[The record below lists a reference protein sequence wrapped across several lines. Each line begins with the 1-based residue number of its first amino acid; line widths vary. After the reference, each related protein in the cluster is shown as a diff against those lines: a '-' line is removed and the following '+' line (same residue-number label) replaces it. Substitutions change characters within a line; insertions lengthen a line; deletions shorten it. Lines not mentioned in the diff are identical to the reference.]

1 MRNPRTSGLAYND
14 PAFVRRVS
22 AFNRRAESKLRRSL
36 FVDSRANRG
45 VPSAN
50 FRFTFADGA
59 DPVVVAKAALALE
72 AAGAL
77 PGQVALPALAMAA

>member
-1 MRNPRTSGLAYND
+1 MRNPRTTGLAYND
-14 PAFVRRVS
+14 KDFIRRVA

-36 FVDSRANRG
+36 FVGSRANRG
-45 VPSAN
+45 APSAN
-50 FRFTFADGA
+50 FRFTFAAGA

-77 PGQVALPALAMAA
+77 SGQVALPALAMAA